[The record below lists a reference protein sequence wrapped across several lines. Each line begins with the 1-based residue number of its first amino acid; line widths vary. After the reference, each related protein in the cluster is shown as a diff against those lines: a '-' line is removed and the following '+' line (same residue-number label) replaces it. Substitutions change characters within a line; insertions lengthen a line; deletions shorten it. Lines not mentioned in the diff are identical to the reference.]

1 MNAPRIPTH
10 DDDGSDEG
18 GDDGSDG
25 RALEHDGPSREDD
38 TAAGRRTQRA
48 QDAPG
53 SGRLAR
59 RTNRAQD
66 AEPKSHGY
74 DASQRPRRTQRA
86 QDAQAVPHPHSDDV
100 AQDASS

>member
-1 MNAPRIPTH
+1 MKAPRIPAH
-10 DDDGSDEG
+10 DDELIDGSD
-18 GDDGSDG
+18 DD
-25 RALEHDGPSREDD
+25 ALEHDGPSRDD
-38 TAAGRRTQRA
+38 DAGRGRRTLRA

-53 SGRLAR
+53 GGRLAR

-86 QDAQAVPHPHSDDV
+86 QDAQTVPRPRSDDV